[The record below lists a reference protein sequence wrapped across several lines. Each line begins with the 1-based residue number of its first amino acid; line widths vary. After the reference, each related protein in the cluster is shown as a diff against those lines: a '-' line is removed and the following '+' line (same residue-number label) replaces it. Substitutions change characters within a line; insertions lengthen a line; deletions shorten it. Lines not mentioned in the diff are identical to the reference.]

1 MRRTCTLLLSGAALL
16 MGARVAVADGSEAGV
31 HLKPGAG
38 RELTSSRC
46 IICHSLEYIPANA
59 PAMDPAAWQKTVQ
72 KMRDRF
78 GAPINEDEAR
88 TILSYLSANYAGK
101 T

>member
-1 MRRTCTLLLSGAALL
+1 
-16 MGARVAVADGSEAGV
+16 
-31 HLKPGAG
+31 
-38 RELTSSRC
+38 
-46 IICHSLEYIPANA
+46 
-59 PAMDPAAWQKTVQ
+59 MDPAAWQKTVQ
-72 KMRDRF
+72 KMRERF